1 MDDFV
6 SKTRKK
12 GITSKV
18 SIQLQVTMQ
27 LITKGLAI
35 KFQENLEVEIA
46 HLKIHESP
54 KALKLKLKLIAIIH
68 RQGKS

>member
-1 MDDFV
+1 
-6 SKTRKK
+6 
-12 GITSKV
+12 
-18 SIQLQVTMQ
+18 MQ

-54 KALKLKLKLIAIIH
+54 KALKSKLKLIAIIH